1 MPIFSNY
8 AVPTQRLLGA
18 SRRTHSIDEEQERVD
33 IGVQYLTTGAGFYVR
48 GDTSFSSLPSLVVT
62 PAHGVHGIHPNG
74 RTGLLFGSYPMTAR
88 DCSSAVTQ
96 WPHATALRSYAAGTA
111 LDTHLAVMN
120 NSRAPG
126 LPDRNA
132 WPKKKQS

>member
-74 RTGLLFGSYPMTAR
+74 RTQLLY
-88 DCSSAVTQ
+88 AVTQ
-96 WPHATALRSYAAGTA
+96 WPHATALAQVANA
-111 LDTHLAVMN
+111 
-120 NSRAPG
+120 SR
-126 LPDRNA
+126 LRN
-132 WPKKKQS
+132 